1 VKDARRELIESG
13 FCRVPDVLTPTI
25 LGHLRAATDALCATQ
40 TEEHAARFRAQG
52 SMFALG
58 GVEDPVFARL
68 IAWRPALD
76 ALAAMGF
83 PDPTYTDGYVISKP
97 PRSPRLFWHYDWF
110 AWDDP
115 TAYAP
120 VPQQVFLMY
129 YLSDT
134 APENGCLR
142 VLPGS
147 HISHNPVHDLLAEP
161 HSRDLSAGDDGSR
174 AEFSTR
180 PDEVDAPVSA
190 GDVVIG
196 DARLLHAT
204 HANDS
209 DQRRTVI
216 TLWYQPDFASLP
228 ERIKAQMVAKTHE
241 IPDAWPAES
250 REMVRRLNPV
260 YEGDAEPYG
269 RCLYRRQRLPG

>member
-1 VKDARRELIESG
+1 MDARSELIDLG
-13 FCRVPDVLTPTI
+13 YCRIVGTLTRAM
-25 LGHLRAATDALCATQ
+25 LLDLRVATDALCDAQ

-52 SMFALG
+52 SMFPLG
-58 GVEDPVFARL
+58 GVDDPTFARL
-68 IAWRPALD
+68 ICWRPALD

-115 TAYAP
+115 TSFEP
-120 VPQQVFLMY
+120 VPQQVFFMY

-142 VLPGS
+142 VIPGS
-147 HISHNPVHDLLAEP
+147 HVAHNPVHDLIAEP
-161 HSRDLSAGDDGSR
+161 HSRDLSAGHAEDR
-174 AEFSTR
+174 PEFSTHL
-180 PDEVDAPVSA
+180 DEVDAPVSA
-190 GDVVIG
+190 GDLLIG

-209 DQRRTVI
+209 DERRTVI
-216 TLWYQPDFASLP
+216 TLWYQPDFAGLP
-228 ERIKAQMVAKTHE
+228 ARIKAQMVAKTHG
-241 IPDAWPAES
+241 IPETWPTES
-250 REMVRRLNPV
+250 REMVQRLNPV

-269 RCLYRRQRLPG
+269 RCLYRRQRPPG